1 MPKTKKS
8 VKVVAKKKVS
18 APVKSSKVVKSVHV
32 KAPQMSKTLFGASY
46 LLILAVLSLLLI
58 TVSNQLLK

>member
-8 VKVVAKKKVS
+8 SRKVTKKTVAVKKVT
-18 APVKSSKVVKSVHV
+18 V
-32 KAPQMSKTLFGASY
+32 KAPHMTRTIFGASY

-58 TVSNQLLK
+58 TIASR